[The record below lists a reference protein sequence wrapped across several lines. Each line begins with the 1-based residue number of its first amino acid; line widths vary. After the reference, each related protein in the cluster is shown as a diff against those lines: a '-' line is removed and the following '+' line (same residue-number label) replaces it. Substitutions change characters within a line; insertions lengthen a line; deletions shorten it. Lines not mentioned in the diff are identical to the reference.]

1 MTERVKELIDMTSVP
16 IEELQEK
23 RNKTLKS
30 IICDLCDLKIPQDK
44 QVEIMKKIYD
54 IEDLEQ
60 WIAAKLEDK

>member
-30 IICDLCDLKIPQDK
+30 IICDLGDLKIPQDK